1 MSKFSGL
8 NPASSILPPTTI
20 IPVVEPAKVGIEAT
34 KTTVTDL
41 LNSMPMTVI
50 IDINGVSNLADLP
63 IPANVTANL
72 DKLQDYTFVVRN
84 VGVTAITDIYYA
96 SLAGLSTTNCLISKI
111 ASNGERIQSNIQLYP
126 NGMLLLKYVNTPA
139 PFWIVINTGTVFT
152 NGVQDNGGDVGLGGG
167 LVRNTTI
174 SNSGGYSWVFQSF
187 DELAIQNTR
196 SVPNAGTFKLD
207 VSLLTAEKRCKF
219 PNLSGT
225 PLYSNKLTCTIN
237 TALSYPGRMPILF
250 KKEDGVTDLDAEDY
264 GTYIIET
271 QSYQKVTNQSPY
283 RHLKYGYT
291 DNSGNLF
298 TAHVTKAYV
307 EEYEDYAI
315 KVSAVYKIDG
325 TNINSFINGT
335 AVKMVIMYS
344 TTTTALA
351 SYAGITNLDQVWLGG
366 GGNISTTA
374 TRIANP

>member
-219 PNLSGT
+219 PNLSGS
-225 PLYSNKLTCTIN
+225 PVYSNKLNCNLGSILSGGVMQIIIRKPDN
-237 TALSYPGRMPILF
+237 SALDS
-250 KKEDGVTDLDAEDY
+250 EDY
-264 GTYIIET
+264 GTYLIET
-271 QSYQKVTNQSPY
+271 SSYGRVSDQTVD

-291 DNSGNLF
+291 DNSSNLF
-298 TAHVTKAYV
+298 TKDVTKVYV
-307 EEYEDYAI
+307 EELEYYAFR
-315 KVSAVYKIDG
+315 VSSVYTIDENNVTDFSDG
-325 TNINSFINGT
+325 LGVRLRIL
-335 AVKMVIMYS
+335 VS
-344 TTTTALA
+344 TTLPT
-351 SYAGITNLDQVWLGG
+351 YAGIASLNELWSTGTNL
-366 GGNISTTA
+366 ITTA